1 MSVVRAV
8 AKSAFSAV
16 DRLTGPF
23 PGPRILIYH
32 QVGAAHGQELDVD
45 PEVFSR
51 QLDWLE
57 GHGRVVGLDEALRT
71 RSQPETS
78 SSYVLTFDDGYQDMF
93 RNAFPLM
100 ASRGVPFTL
109 YLTTGPLE
117 DGKPLAPG
125 REPLTWD
132 DVRTMCE
139 TGLVTLGAH
148 THRHTDLRQAS
159 TEQTEGELDT
169 SNRLIEQRIGHRPLH
184 FAYPWGYWSATADA
198 AVRTRYTSAVLGGGG
213 PVVGETDPFLVP
225 RVPVQLSDGFVFFKT
240 KMRRGLRT
248 EEAVRRLLS
257 GYRGP

>member
-1 MSVVRAV
+1 MIRAV
-8 AKSAFSAV
+8 AKGAFSTV

-45 PEVFSR
+45 PETFGR
-51 QLDWLE
+51 QLDWLQ
-57 GHGRVVGLDEALRT
+57 GHGRVVGLDDALT
-71 RSQPETS
+71 ARSGPGADF
-78 SSYVLTFDDGYQDMF
+78 SYVLTFDDGYQDMF
-93 RNAFPLM
+93 RSAFPLM

-125 REPLTWD
+125 REPLTWG
-132 DVRTMCE
+132 DVSRMCE
-139 TGLVTLGAH
+139 SGLVTLGAH
-148 THRHTDLRQAS
+148 THRHVDLRHAS
-159 TEQTEGELDT
+159 ITQVEDELDT
-169 SNRLIEQRIGHRPLH
+169 SNRLIEQRIGLRPLH
-184 FAYPWGYWSATADA
+184 FAYPWGYWSATADTS
-198 AVRTRYTSAVLGGGG
+198 VRARYRSAVLGGGG
-213 PVVGETDPFLVP
+213 PILADTDLFLVP
-225 RVPVQLSDGFVFFKT
+225 RIPIQLSDGFVFFKS